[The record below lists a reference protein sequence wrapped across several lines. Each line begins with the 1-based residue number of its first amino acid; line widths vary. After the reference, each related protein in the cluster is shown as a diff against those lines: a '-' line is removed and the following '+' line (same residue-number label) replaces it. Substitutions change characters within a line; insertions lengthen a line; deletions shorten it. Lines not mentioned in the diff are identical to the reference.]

1 VKRLN
6 VLPAPASRDPHSA
19 EAWPMPSDRELLE
32 RIRDDRAGVG
42 LETFYRRY
50 SHELN
55 GFAYRA
61 LGDRG
66 AADELVQDVFTSVWR
81 HAESYDQRRG
91 SVRTWVYRIARNAII
106 DRHRRS
112 SVRPRLAAL
121 AEDDASEPGALDQS
135 IEQVALRWQVTAALA
150 RLTPEHR
157 DVVRLAHYEGMTMRE
172 IAEAKGVPIG
182 TIKSRAWHAMRSLR
196 LALEETEAMPA

>member
-1 VKRLN
+1 MRPLD
-6 VLPAPASRDPHSA
+6 VLH
-19 EAWPMPSDRELLE
+19 SDRDLLE
-32 RIRDDRAGVG
+32 RIPDDHSG
-42 LETFYRRY
+42 LSLQTLYRRY
-50 SHELN
+50 SHQLY
-55 GFAYRA
+55 GFAYRS

-112 SVRPRLAAL
+112 SVRPALAAT
-121 AEDDASEPGALDQS
+121 AEDETSEPGALDQS
-135 IEQVALRWQVTAALA
+135 IEQIALRSQVTAALA

-172 IAEAKGVPIG
+172 IAEAKSVPLG
-182 TIKSRAWHAMRSLR
+182 TIKSRAWYAMRSLR
-196 LALEETEAMPA
+196 RALEETEAIPA